1 MAKLKLPDRVKAVSF
16 RLFGRIVPSF
26 PAFKLV
32 YQKSGISLLYESYMS
47 VMFFV
52 SMVVFVSAFV
62 VGVIVHEAFLGL
74 SVFQYFMA
82 SLAFSLVTAFFIPI
96 LFVLFPLLRMN
107 QEKKEIDTNL
117 VYTVGYMGVLSA
129 GGISVERILNRVI
142 EVEPRVSIR
151 NLAKRVVAN
160 VRMFGMDVASS
171 LEDVL
176 IHSPSDTFAKLIA
189 GVVNTIKTSGDLKSL
204 FVFETERLLTV
215 KREQLKKT
223 SSALIAL
230 AEVYVTAMVMAPIAF
245 IVMLTILSVLGTT
258 QFGLSPVTQLNLVV
272 FFGLPL
278 ICIIFII
285 VLDGVLP
292 KEE

>member
-1 MAKLKLPDRVKAVSF
+1 MAKLGLPDHVKFVSF
-16 RLFGRIVPSF
+16 RLFSKAVPRFHSF
-26 PAFKLV
+26 ELI
-32 YQKSGISLLYESYMS
+32 YQKSDIPLLYESYMS

-52 SMVVFVSAFV
+52 SVVVFVSAFV
-62 VGVIVHEAFLGL
+62 VSIIVHEVFFRL
-74 SVFQYFMA
+74 SVFQLCMA
-82 SLAFSLVTAFFIPI
+82 SLVLSLIATLLVPI

-107 QEKKEIDTNL
+107 QKRKEIDANL

-151 NLAKRVVAN
+151 KLAKRVVSN

-176 IHSPSDTFAKLIA
+176 IHSSSDTFAKLLA
-189 GVVNTIKTSGDLKSL
+189 GMVNTIKTSGDLKTL
-204 FVFETERLLTV
+204 FVFETKRLLTV

-223 SSALIAL
+223 LSALIAL
-230 AEVYVTAMVMAPIAF
+230 AEVYVTAVVMAPIAF
-245 IVMLTILSVLGTT
+245 IVMMTILSILGTA
-258 QFGLSPVTQLNLVV
+258 QFGLSPATQLNLVV
-272 FFGLPL
+272 FFVLPS
-278 ICIIFII
+278 IFAIFIV

>member
-1 MAKLKLPDRVKAVSF
+1 MAKSKLPDRVKAVSF
-16 RLFGRIVPSF
+16 RLFGRVVPSF
-26 PAFKLV
+26 PGFKLV
-32 YQKSGISLLYESYMS
+32 YQKSGIPLLYESYMS

-52 SMVVFVSAFV
+52 SMIVFASAFV
-62 VGVIVHEAFLGL
+62 VGVIVHQVFLRL
-74 SVFQYFMA
+74 SVFQYFFA
-82 SLAFSLVTAFFIPI
+82 SLVFSLITALLVPI

-129 GGISVERILNRVI
+129 GDISVERILNRVI

-160 VRMFGMDVASS
+160 VRIFGMDIASS

-176 IHSPSDTFAKLIA
+176 IHSPSDTFAKLLA

-204 FVFETERLLTV
+204 FVFETKRLLIF

-223 SSALIAL
+223 LSTLIAL

-245 IVMLTILSVLGTT
+245 IVMLMILSVLGTT

-278 ICIIFII
+278 ICIIFIV

>member
-1 MAKLKLPDRVKAVSF
+1 MAKLTLPDRVKAVSF
-16 RLFGRIVPSF
+16 RLFGKVVPSF

-32 YQKSGISLLYESYMS
+32 YQKSGIPLSYESYMS

-52 SMVVFVSAFV
+52 SIVVFVSAFV
-62 VGVIVHEAFLGL
+62 VGVIVHGVFLRL

-82 SLAFSLVTAFFIPI
+82 SLVFSSINALFIPI
-96 LFVLFPLLRMN
+96 FFVLFPWLRMN

-142 EVEPRVSIR
+142 EAEPRVSIR
-151 NLAKRVVAN
+151 NLAKRAVVN

-176 IHSPSDTFAKLIA
+176 IHSPSDTFAKLLA

-204 FVFETERLLTV
+204 FVYETKRLLTV
-215 KREQLKKT
+215 KREQLKKKL
-223 SSALIAL
+223 SALIAL
-230 AEVYVTAMVMAPIAF
+230 AEVYITAMVMAPIAF
-245 IVMLTILSVLGTT
+245 IVMLTILSILGTT
-258 QFGLSPVTQLNLVV
+258 QSGLSPVTQLNLVV

-278 ICIIFII
+278 ICIIFIV

>member
-1 MAKLKLPDRVKAVSF
+1 MAKLTLPDRVKAVSF
-16 RLFGRIVPSF
+16 RLFGSVVPSF

-32 YQKSGISLLYESYMS
+32 YQKSGIPLLYKSYMS

-52 SMVVFVSAFV
+52 SMVVFVLAFV
-62 VGVIVHEAFLGL
+62 VGVIVHEVFLKL

-82 SLAFSLVTAFFIPI
+82 SLVFSLITALFVPI

-107 QEKKEIDTNL
+107 QERKEIDTNL

-142 EVEPRVSIR
+142 EVEPRVSVR

-176 IHSPSDTFAKLIA
+176 IHSPSGTFAKLLA
-189 GVVNTIKTSGDLKSL
+189 GVVNTIKTSGDLKGL

-272 FFGLPL
+272 FLGLPL
-278 ICIIFII
+278 ICIIFIV

>member
-16 RLFGRIVPSF
+16 RLFGRVVPSF

-47 VMFFV
+47 VMLFV
-52 SMVVFVSAFV
+52 SAVVFVSAFV
-62 VGVIVHEAFLGL
+62 VGVIVHEVFLRL

-82 SLAFSLVTAFFIPI
+82 SLIFSLITALFIPI

-129 GGISVERILNRVI
+129 GGVSVERILNRVI

-176 IHSPSDTFAKLIA
+176 IHSPSDTFAKLLA

-204 FVFETERLLTV
+204 FVFETKRLLTV

-223 SSALIAL
+223 LSTLIAL
-230 AEVYVTAMVMAPIAF
+230 AEVYVTTMVMAPIAF

-278 ICIIFII
+278 VCIIFLV